1 MATCSSIL
9 ALKIP
14 WTEQPGGLQSMGWQ
28 TVGHDWAQHSSGTF
42 KVCSQILKT
51 IQFNSYSIWSPYIWL
66 ANDNLVAFNWIKF
79 NGRVHYYGN
88 FHILWTPYNP
98 LAQRPHMASWVSFTA
113 EQTSWFPC
121 SLEQI
126 FSLSFPFFHG
136 IFMLFMCESSF
147 SALGLFTFW
156 VEQFFVIRERITAF
170 LVSTSRCQQQ
180 PLLMRACSVVSD
192 SLWFPGRQPSRLLCP
207 WDFSGKNTGMVCH
220 FLLQGLFPTKGLNLC
235 LSPMSPAL
243 QTDSLLLSHWG
254 SLNPSLFVIIISVS
268 QLCQMTPRVFELC

>member
-1 MATCSSIL
+1 
-9 ALKIP
+9 
-14 WTEQPGGLQSMGWQ
+14 MGWQ

-79 NGRVHYYGN
+79 NGHVHYYGN

-180 PLLMRACSVVSD
+180 PLLMHACSVVSD
-192 SLWFPGRQPSRLLCP
+192 SLWFLDGSPPGSSVHGISQARTLEWFAISFSRASSRPRDWTYVSLPCLLHCRQILYC
-207 WDFSGKNTGMVCH
+207 WVTGEA
-220 FLLQGLFPTKGLNLC
+220 
-235 LSPMSPAL
+235 S
-243 QTDSLLLSHWG
+243 
-254 SLNPSLFVIIISVS
+254 
-268 QLCQMTPRVFELC
+268 TPPYLW